1 MQKSLDLEQVLF
13 AIIII
18 RLDTKILIHKTKKL
32 MIWT

>member
-13 AIIII
+13 TIIIT

-32 MIWT
+32 MI